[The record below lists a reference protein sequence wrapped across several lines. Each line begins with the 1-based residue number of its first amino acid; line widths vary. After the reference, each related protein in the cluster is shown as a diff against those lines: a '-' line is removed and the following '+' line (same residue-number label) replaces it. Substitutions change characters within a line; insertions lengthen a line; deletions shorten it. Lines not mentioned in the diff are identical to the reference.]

1 MKFLTRNVL
10 HENFHGDNA
19 AINYYIE
26 LEQIDLS
33 EDQALVAIVKNLRNE
48 Q

>member
-1 MKFLTRNVL
+1 VL
-10 HENFHGDNA
+10 FRSGM
-19 AINYYIE
+19 NYYIE
-26 LEQIDLS
+26 LEQIPLT